1 MYCKPYSHYLW
12 QSIFFVMIQNRI
24 QTLTSWSQTLSVII
38 NCDPNL
44 GRYYSEG
51 STCSCFK
58 VISSPA
64 PQNVSAGRP
73 HHVHS
78 KSRYRDCHH
87 GAHQPTLEEK
97 RTEQTQL
104 RDGILQHSGGSPHRQ
119 HCGGMRSH
127 TLAPPFYF
135 QFGTLLLRVPLA
147 LGAMTQAGISPY
159 KMREQHPSQET
170 VKCGEPKH
178 AIRRHRLHHGVFISH
193 AHSSTI
199 RGVVVVHT
207 VHVDSQLA
215 AGWLYGLYIPF
226 IAEQK
231 Q

>member
-1 MYCKPYSHYLW
+1 
-12 QSIFFVMIQNRI
+12 
-24 QTLTSWSQTLSVII
+24 
-38 NCDPNL
+38 
-44 GRYYSEG
+44 
-51 STCSCFK
+51 
-58 VISSPA
+58 
-64 PQNVSAGRP
+64 
-73 HHVHS
+73 
-78 KSRYRDCHH
+78 
-87 GAHQPTLEEK
+87 
-97 RTEQTQL
+97 
-104 RDGILQHSGGSPHRQ
+104 
-119 HCGGMRSH
+119 
-127 TLAPPFYF
+127 
-135 QFGTLLLRVPLA
+135 
-147 LGAMTQAGISPY
+147 MTQAGISPY

-231 Q
+231 